1 MERDTPLY
9 YLVRVGCL
17 TGGGQDTYVRHML
30 VRARSNG
37 WRVVVFNSR
46 GCGES
51 PVTTPQFY
59 SASFIEDLCEVVSH
73 VATRYPKANLY
84 AVGWSLGANILE
96 SHSCPLSGAVSLCN
110 PFDLVIADED
120 FHKGFNIVYDKSLAS
135 ALCKIFKKHA
145 LLFEDIGG
153 EYNIPV
159 VANAKS
165 VREFDEGL
173 TCGIYFLY
181 VITILL
187 LYNGMSTAYI
197 IYNTLQ
203 FRLVSSQWMTTT
215 LTQAVQI
222 L

>member
-1 MERDTPLY
+1 MTR
-9 YLVRVGCL
+9 
-17 TGGGQDTYVRHML
+17 
-30 VRARSNG
+30 
-37 WRVVVFNSR
+37 
-46 GCGES
+46 
-51 PVTTPQFY
+51 
-59 SASFIEDLCEVVSH
+59 EV
-73 VATRYPKANLY
+73 L
-84 AVGWSLGANILE
+84 LEQE

-173 TCGIYFLY
+173 TRGIYFLY